1 MPWQASLCGAVAGG
15 FSAAVTT
22 PLDVAK
28 TRIMLAKVVTPL
40 GLSWFL
46 DQLCFS
52 GGYLRSQS
60 RNIRNDEVSIVI
72 NKVIWSNVSPGLFW
86 LKRARLAYLRVFHRE
101 SPGFPSVR
109 TFEHLDGI
117 FLQVEPCFS
126 EFTRKPSL
134 CYPSQGEFY
143 VDFLILTII
152 FRFFTAFL
160 LGPDY
165 EVVLFCWKRKS

>member
-60 RNIRNDEVSIVI
+60 RNIRNDEVSIVPF
-72 NKVIWSNVSPGLFW
+72 KVSTRWYGQMYLQVCSGWKGRVWPICGCFTESHLDFHRWELSNISMAFSCRWS
-86 LKRARLAYLRVFHRE
+86 RVFRSLRE
-101 SPGFPSVR
+101 S
-109 TFEHLDGI
+109 
-117 FLQVEPCFS
+117 QVCVILV
-126 EFTRKPSL
+126 K
-134 CYPSQGEFY
+134 
-143 VDFLILTII
+143 VDFMWISHFWQIFSGFSLHSSWDLIMKWCY
-152 FRFFTAFL
+152 F
-160 LGPDY
+160 
-165 EVVLFCWKRKS
+165 V

>member
-60 RNIRNDEVSIVI
+60 RNIRNDEVSIVPF
-72 NKVIWSNVSPGLFW
+72 KVS
-86 LKRARLAYLRVFHRE
+86 
-101 SPGFPSVR
+101 
-109 TFEHLDGI
+109 
-117 FLQVEPCFS
+117 
-126 EFTRKPSL
+126 TR
-134 CYPSQGEFY
+134 
-143 VDFLILTII
+143 
-152 FRFFTAFL
+152 
-160 LGPDY
+160 
-165 EVVLFCWKRKS
+165 

>member
-86 LKRARLAYLRVFHRE
+86 LKRARLVYLLEFHRE

-109 TFEHLDGI
+109 TFKRPMAFSCRWSCI
-117 FLQVEPCFS
+117 FRSLRESQVCVILV
-126 EFTRKPSL
+126 K
-134 CYPSQGEFY
+134 
-143 VDFLILTII
+143 VDFMWISH
-152 FRFFTAFL
+152 F
-160 LGPDY
+160 
-165 EVVLFCWKRKS
+165 